1 VSVFEQAGVSNVVH
15 CMEIEIV
22 GWLADREAAIRAH
35 MSGLPPRRRPAGV
48 TVIAGVVAAVAFIAA
63 IFLSWP
69 SA

>member
-1 VSVFEQAGVSNVVH
+1 MFGQADVSNVVH
-15 CMEIEIV
+15 RMETEIV

-35 MSGLPPRRRPAGV
+35 MRALPPRRRPARA